1 MENTT
6 QIRKFP
12 SIFDMAT
19 LLLLFFVSQIV
30 FGFILKAFGIVPPT
44 TSVVDTVDTE
54 TYMSEQIALG
64 QYTALIYPLS
74 MLLSIASIWLYVR
87 FRSGKGA
94 IRIRHSA
101 RGLNPA
107 IVLVGVLWLLSAQI
121 VLEPLMSI
129 LPPSESRGLGRGAW
143 ACFTAV
149 ASSAVLEEVLCRGL
163 IFETFRKRWGIKTSI
178 LFSSLFFGL
187 IHLDVATMVV
197 AVVAGII
204 FGVIYVRT
212 ASLYTTIIIHAIN
225 NAMAFALICFGVGDI
240 SLREIIGDGVPYYV
254 AYGVA
259 LTLFLAASIE
269 AYLTV
274 FRQNNK
280 TQAQ

>member
-6 QIRKFP
+6 PVRKFP
-12 SIFDMAT
+12 SIFDMAI
-19 LLLLFFVSQIV
+19 LLLLFFVSQMV
-30 FGFILKAFGIVPPT
+30 FGSLLKAFGIVPPE
-44 TSVVDTVDTE
+44 TSVVDSVDTE
-54 TYMSEQIALG
+54 TYMNEQIALG
-64 QYTALIYPLS
+64 RYTAIIYPLS

-87 FRSGKGA
+87 FRSGKGS
-94 IRIRHSA
+94 IRVRHST
-101 RGLNPA
+101 RGLNPS
-107 IVLVGVLWLLSAQI
+107 IVFVGILWLLSAQI
-121 VLEPLMSI
+121 VLEPLMSV

-149 ASSAVLEEVLCRGL
+149 ISSAVLEELLCRGL

-204 FGVIYVRT
+204 FGVLYVRT
-212 ASLYTTIIIHAIN
+212 ASLYTTIIIHSIN

-240 SLREIIGDGVPYYV
+240 SLREIIGDGIPYYV

-259 LTLFLAASIE
+259 AVIFLTASIE
-269 AYLTV
+269 AYISV
-274 FRQNNK
+274 FSQKNK
-280 TQAQ
+280 TQTK